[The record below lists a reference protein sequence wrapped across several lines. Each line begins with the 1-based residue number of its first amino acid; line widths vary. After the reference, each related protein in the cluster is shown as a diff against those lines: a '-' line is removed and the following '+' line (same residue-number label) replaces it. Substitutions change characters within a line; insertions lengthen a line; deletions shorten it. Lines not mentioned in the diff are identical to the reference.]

1 MLRQLEALGAGGGT
15 VTRDG
20 QGGTRAVSRGDLESQ
35 RMAGTSWGSY
45 ARLNSRHPATR
56 SKRVNI
62 QTRQPR
68 PGWSHRPDMGDAGSK
83 GRDRHGEVR
92 ACHG

>member
-45 ARLNSRHPATR
+45 ARLDSRHPATR

-68 PGWSHRPDMGDAGSK
+68 PAGVTGQTWGMPGAK
-83 GRDRHGEVR
+83 AETDTEK
-92 ACHG
+92 